1 MIKGKVLLGLL
12 AGFTAG
18 TMLGALFASKDSKDE
33 DSEKKKKSG
42 SSKKD
47 KDDVIVSY

>member
-18 TMLGALFASKDSKDE
+18 TMLGALFASKGSKGE
-33 DSEKKKKSG
+33 DTDKKKKKRTF
-42 SSKKD
+42 KK
-47 KDDVIVSY
+47 K

>member
-1 MIKGKVLLGLL
+1 MIKGKIFLGLL

-18 TMLGALFASKDSKDE
+18 TMLGALFAAKAGKDKE
-33 DSEKKKKSG
+33 TEKEKKSG

-47 KDDVIVSY
+47 KDEVIVSY

>member
-1 MIKGKVLLGLL
+1 MIKGKIFLGLL

-18 TMLGALFASKDSKDE
+18 TMLGALFASSGSKDE
-33 DSEKKKKSG
+33 DSEKKKKSV

-47 KDDVIVSY
+47 KDDVTVTY